1 MGREAPGHSSPPVV
15 LFEVIC
21 LWSSLFLFNGVEK
34 EGNLLVGL
42 LLGEALL
49 VWWGLRVDVLC
60 FFLLLKNPLILAA
73 EHSRGVW
80 STLGLSLVCLS

>member
-1 MGREAPGHSSPPVV
+1 MGYEAPSHSSPPVV

-21 LWSSLFLFNGVEK
+21 LWSSFLFNGVEK

-49 VWWGLRVDVLC
+49 VWWGHSVDVLC
-60 FFLLLKNPLILAA
+60 
-73 EHSRGVW
+73 
-80 STLGLSLVCLS
+80 